1 MMPQP
6 MMMMNNNAAGAGYNP
21 DYFEYDDE
29 LPEGEVGERVI
40 LSNDPI
46 PVEIGVVKTI
56 GTRKVNAG
64 FGGARGGDEGYQD
77 WEDDEDDARIEEFL
91 SS

>member
-1 MMPQP
+1 
-6 MMMMNNNAAGAGYNP
+6 MMMNNGNSGPVGSKGYNP

-29 LPEGEVGERVI
+29 LPEGEVGERII
-40 LSNDPI
+40 LSDDPI

-64 FGGARGGDEGYQD
+64 FGGAMGGDQGYQD